1 MSEAGWIKL
10 HRKILKNPVVM
21 KDSDHFSVWVYLLL
35 NATRVVQS
43 SIFDGKNI
51 ELKPGQLII
60 GRRRI
65 SADMKVHE
73 SKVQRILKCFE
84 SEHLFKQQTC
94 SKSRLISIL
103 KWKDYQ
109 ISEHDIEQQANNK
122 RTTSEQ
128 QVNTIQ
134 EVQEVKKEKKER
146 SSAREKFFD
155 NQKLIESI
163 FMKWRITP
171 DQLNKMLDDF
181 DLVILAEGR
190 MDTITD
196 AEYRNYFH
204 NWAAKRFT
212 EYGNNQGVTKIT
224 MVH

>member
-1 MSEAGWIKL
+1 MSESGWIKL

-21 KDSDHFSVWVYLLL
+21 KDADHFSVWVYLLL
-35 NATRVVQS
+35 NATRVVHN

-65 SADMKVHE
+65 SADMKIHE

-109 ISEHDIEQQANNK
+109 ISEQDIEQQVNNK

-128 QVNTIQ
+128 QANTIQ
-134 EVQEVKKEKKER
+134 EVQEVKKEKNVGDGEP
-146 SSAREKFFD
+146 FFEFFRRAAGSH
-155 NQKLIESI
+155 IS
-163 FMKWRITP
+163 
-171 DQLNKMLDDF
+171 
-181 DLVILAEGR
+181 
-190 MDTITD
+190 D
-196 AEYRNYFH
+196 AELIQEIGKFKNKYPNIHPNKAGALINTWVSRIGQESTYV
-204 NWAAKRFT
+204 APDKP
-212 EYGNNQGVTKIT
+212 KIWI
-224 MVH
+224 

>member
-1 MSEAGWIKL
+1 MSEQGWIKL
-10 HRKILKNPVVM
+10 HRKLLKNPVVM
-21 KDSDHFSVWVYLLL
+21 KDADHFSVWVYLLL
-35 NATRVVQS
+35 NATRVVHS

-65 SADMKVHE
+65 SADMKIHE

-109 ISEHDIEQQANNK
+109 ISEQDIEQQVNNK

-128 QVNTIQ
+128 QANTIQ
-134 EVQEVKKEKKER
+134 EVQEVKKEKNVGDGEP
-146 SSAREKFFD
+146 FFEFFRRAAGSH
-155 NQKLIESI
+155 IS
-163 FMKWRITP
+163 
-171 DQLNKMLDDF
+171 
-181 DLVILAEGR
+181 
-190 MDTITD
+190 D
-196 AEYRNYFH
+196 AELIQEIGKFKNKYPNMHPNKAGALINTWVSRIGQESTYVP
-204 NWAAKRFT
+204 T
-212 EYGNNQGVTKIT
+212 EKPKIWI
-224 MVH
+224 